1 MSLTTPFSTA
11 IWVNAVTPDK
21 YDRHTVSILVDNT
34 QAWKTF
40 GNALENWCAE
50 AGTEVSYSS
59 LLSPV
64 GEWAGNNLEG
74 IQTGDSVL
82 RFQTKLFS
90 QNNEHVPIVYNNTR
104 LQDLPREPMSG
115 DILAVR
121 FTPKVWNYQY
131 KTGVSLY
138 LNKILLP
145 QAELDAQPQGRRAV
159 EDVQAEAELSNLDN
173 KF

>member
-21 YDRHTVSILVDNT
+21 YDRHTVSLLVDNS

-40 GNALENWCAE
+40 GNALEAWCSE
-50 AGTEVSYSS
+50 AGARVGYTT

-64 GEWAGNNLEG
+64 GEWAGNNLTG

-90 QNNEHVPIVYNNTR
+90 QSNEHVPIVHNNTR
-104 LQDLPREPMSG
+104 LQNLPREPMSG
-115 DILAVR
+115 DLLAVR
-121 FTPKVWNYQY
+121 FTPKIWQY
-131 KTGVSLY
+131 EDKSGVSLY

-145 QAELDAQPQGRRAV
+145 QAELDRQPQGRRTV
-159 EDVQAEAELSNLDN
+159 EDVQAEAELSNIDD